1 MIAMTEIQSTPRRK
15 ILLQQSFKQIIH
27 KFAKNHS
34 HSAWSEHTVLSSHCN
49 GYLKHKMIKKG
60 ENGHQEQWSHRV
72 TLKNFL
78 SVLMIWKV
86 ISFSPLSS
94 CFLQESGERGTLCH
108 TCFTKCWWVSM

>member
-1 MIAMTEIQSTPRRK
+1 MIAMTEIQSTPRHK

-60 ENGHQEQWSHRV
+60 ENGHQEQ
-72 TLKNFL
+72 
-78 SVLMIWKV
+78 
-86 ISFSPLSS
+86 
-94 CFLQESGERGTLCH
+94 
-108 TCFTKCWWVSM
+108 